1 MKRRIAKIKERIATT
16 IYALTGTFLQTA
28 PLISNAASAAN
39 AGAQAVNQTM
49 GNFQA
54 IMVALISSFGSII
67 LLWGVFEFGT
77 AIQSPNG
84 TEQTQGFK
92 RIAGGLVMTIAPSIV
107 VGLTA

>member
-1 MKRRIAKIKERIATT
+1 MKRWIAKLKGRMAATLYV
-16 IYALTGTFLQTA
+16 ITA
-28 PLISNAASAAN
+28 TVVQMTPLMANAAAN

-54 IMVALISSFGSII
+54 MIVALISGFGSII

-92 RIAGGLVMTIAPSIV
+92 RIVGGLLMTIAPSIV
-107 VGLTA
+107 AGLTT

>member
-16 IYALTGTFLQTA
+16 IYALTGTILQTA
-28 PLISNAASAAN
+28 PLIANAAN
-39 AGAQAVNQTM
+39 AGAQAVSQTM

-54 IMVALISSFGSII
+54 MIVALISSFGSII

-84 TEQTQGFK
+84 TDQTQGFK
-92 RIAGGLVMTIAPSIV
+92 RIVGGLVMTIAPSIV
-107 VGLTA
+107 AGLTA

>member
-1 MKRRIAKIKERIATT
+1 MKRRIAKIKELIATT
-16 IYALTGTFLQTA
+16 IYALTGTILQTA
-28 PLISNAASAAN
+28 PLISNAAN

-49 GNFQA
+49 GNFQSM
-54 IMVALISSFGSII
+54 IVALISSFGSII

-92 RIAGGLVMTIAPSIV
+92 RIVGGLVMTIAPSIV
-107 VGLTA
+107 AGLTA

>member
-1 MKRRIAKIKERIATT
+1 MKRLIEKIKKRVVTT
-16 IYALTGTFLQTA
+16 VYMITGVFLQTA
-28 PLISNAASAAN
+28 PLISKAAEN

-49 GNFQA
+49 GNFQSM
-54 IMVALISSFGSII
+54 IVALISSFGSII

-92 RIAGGLVMTIAPSIV
+92 RIVGGLVMTIAPSIV
-107 VGLTA
+107 AGLTA

>member
-16 IYALTGTFLQTA
+16 IYALTGTILQTA
-28 PLISNAASAAN
+28 PLIANAAN
-39 AGAQAVNQTM
+39 AGVQAVSQTM

-54 IMVALISSFGSII
+54 MIVALISSFGSII

-92 RIAGGLVMTIAPSIV
+92 RIVGGLVMTIAPSIV
-107 VGLTA
+107 AGLTA

>member
-1 MKRRIAKIKERIATT
+1 MKRWIEKFKERAVTT
-16 IYALTGTFLQTA
+16 VYMVTGTILQTA
-28 PLISNAASAAN
+28 PLISNAAN
-39 AGAQAVNQTM
+39 AGAQAVSQTM

-54 IMVALISSFGSII
+54 MMVALISSFGSII

-92 RIAGGLVMTIAPSIV
+92 RIVGGLVMTIAPSIV
-107 VGLTA
+107 AGLTA

>member
-1 MKRRIAKIKERIATT
+1 MKRRIEKIKERAVTT
-16 IYALTGTFLQTA
+16 VYMITGTILQTA
-28 PLISNAASAAN
+28 PLISNAAN
-39 AGAQAVNQTM
+39 AGAQAVSQTM

-54 IMVALISSFGSII
+54 MMVALISSFGSII

-92 RIAGGLVMTIAPSIV
+92 RIVGGLVMTIAPSIV
-107 VGLTA
+107 AGLTA

>member
-1 MKRRIAKIKERIATT
+1 MKRRIEKIKERAVTT
-16 IYALTGTFLQTA
+16 VYMVTGTILQTA
-28 PLISNAASAAN
+28 PLISNAAN
-39 AGAQAVNQTM
+39 AGAQAVSQTM

-54 IMVALISSFGSII
+54 MIVALISSFGSII

-92 RIAGGLVMTIAPSIV
+92 RIVGGLVMTIAPSIV
-107 VGLTA
+107 AGLTA

>member
-16 IYALTGTFLQTA
+16 IYALTGTILQTA
-28 PLISNAASAAN
+28 PLIANAAN
-39 AGAQAVNQTM
+39 AGAQAVNQSM

-54 IMVALISSFGSII
+54 MIVALVSSFGSII

-84 TEQTQGFK
+84 TEQAQGFK
-92 RIAGGLVMTIAPSIV
+92 RILGGLIMTIAPSIV
-107 VGLTA
+107 AGLTA

>member
-28 PLISNAASAAN
+28 PLISNASAN
-39 AGAQAVNQTM
+39 AGAQAVNQSM

-54 IMVALISSFGSII
+54 MIVALVSSFGSII

-84 TEQTQGFK
+84 TEQAQGFK
-92 RIAGGLVMTIAPSIV
+92 RILGGLIMTIAPSIV
-107 VGLTA
+107 AGLKA

>member
-28 PLISNAASAAN
+28 PLISNAAN
-39 AGAQAVNQTM
+39 AGAQAVSQTM

-54 IMVALISSFGSII
+54 MIVALISSFGSII

-92 RIAGGLVMTIAPSIV
+92 RIVGGLVMTIAPSIV
-107 VGLTA
+107 AGLTA

>member
-1 MKRRIAKIKERIATT
+1 MKKRIAKIKERIATS
-16 IYALTGTFLQTA
+16 IYALTGTLLQTA
-28 PLISNAASAAN
+28 PIISNAAAN

-54 IMVALISSFGSII
+54 MIVALISSFGSII

-92 RIAGGLVMTIAPSIV
+92 RIVGGLVMTIAPSIV
-107 VGLTA
+107 AGLTA

>member
-1 MKRRIAKIKERIATT
+1 MKRRIEKIKERAVTT
-16 IYALTGTFLQTA
+16 VYMITGTILQTA
-28 PLISNAASAAN
+28 PLISNAEN
-39 AGAQAVNQTM
+39 AGAQAVSQTM

-54 IMVALISSFGSII
+54 MMVALISSFGSII

-92 RIAGGLVMTIAPSIV
+92 RIVGGLVMTIAPSIV
-107 VGLTA
+107 AGLTA

>member
-16 IYALTGTFLQTA
+16 IYALTGTILQTA
-28 PLISNAASAAN
+28 PLIANAAN
-39 AGAQAVNQTM
+39 AGSQAVSQTM
-49 GNFQA
+49 GEFQA
-54 IMVALISSFGSII
+54 MIVALISSFGSII

-92 RIAGGLVMTIAPSIV
+92 RIVGGLVMTIAPSIV
-107 VGLTA
+107 AGLTA